1 MNDARKERLTII
13 ANDRL
18 AYQDYLEMLD
28 DLNKQIGSG
37 YQRIV
42 RANHKASAG
51 KKKKGPGQ
59 KEGGDAANE
68 ATKAKLVM
76 DVPESLVNAIE
87 LRRQFKEVPLI
98 RIGHSHSI
106 CLISS
111 SAGFWNCNAGVG
123 EKDSR

>member
-1 MNDARKERLTII
+1 VKRVNDARKERLTTV

-37 YQRIV
+37 YQRIF

-59 KEGGDAANE
+59 KEGGDAASE
-68 ATKAKLVM
+68 ASRAKTLVM
-76 DVPESLVNAIE
+76 DVPESLVKVME
-87 LRRQFKEVPLI
+87 VRKQFKEVMLA
-98 RIGHSHSI
+98 RLAVHSI
-106 CLISS
+106 RLI
-111 SAGFWNCNAGVG
+111 FL
-123 EKDSR
+123 R